1 MKRIILSLALIVV
14 ASAGAIGATRAYF
27 SDTETSTGNS
37 FAAGTL
43 DLNLDGANINV
54 VKFSL
59 TNLVPGDLGTGTW
72 TIYNAGSI
80 NGYVDIHSIARTDND
95 NLCNEPEGLV
105 DSNCGAG
112 EGELSAN
119 MDINLFIDVNGDG
132 VFDSGDTTIYTG
144 HLSEIAANYDQNIA
158 LNALA
163 TKYISL
169 NWGIPSGAGND
180 IQSDSVSVDM
190 TFELGQTTAQ

>member
-1 MKRIILSLALIVV
+1 MKRIILSLALIAV
-14 ASAGAIGATRAYF
+14 AGTGIIGATRAYF

-43 DLNLDGANINV
+43 DLNLDGVNTNV

-72 TIYNAGSI
+72 ILYNAGSI

-105 DSNCGAG
+105 DTTCGAG

-119 MDINLFIDVNGDG
+119 MNVDLFIDVDHDG
-132 VFDSGDTTIYTG
+132 VFDAEDTTIYTG
-144 HLSEIAANYDQNIA
+144 LLSGIAVNYDQNIA

-169 NWGIPSGAGND
+169 NWGIPSGAGNN

>member
-1 MKRIILSLALIVV
+1 
-14 ASAGAIGATRAYF
+14 
-27 SDTETSTGNS
+27 
-37 FAAGTL
+37 
-43 DLNLDGANINV
+43 
-54 VKFSL
+54 
-59 TNLVPGDLGTGTW
+59 
-72 TIYNAGSI
+72 
-80 NGYVDIHSIARTDND
+80 
-95 NLCNEPEGLV
+95 LV

-144 HLSEIAANYDQNIA
+144 LLSGIAANYDQNIA